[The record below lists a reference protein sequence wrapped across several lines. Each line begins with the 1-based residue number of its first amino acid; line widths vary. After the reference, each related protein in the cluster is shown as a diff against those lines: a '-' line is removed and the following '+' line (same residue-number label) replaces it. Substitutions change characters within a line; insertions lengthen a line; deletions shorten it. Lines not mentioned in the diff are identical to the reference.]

1 MSGSLQHISVALC
14 CALFAGYF
22 GYHTLYGK
30 HGLEAQRSIVERRA
44 YVDQQLLSLEAVHQR
59 LRKDIAVLDP
69 THPGYNGMVEEVAR
83 ETLGFAYP
91 GERILVVRHAR

>member
-1 MSGSLQHISVALC
+1 MPGSLQHISVALC

-30 HGLEAQRSIVERRA
+30 HGLVAQRSIVERRA

-69 THPGYNGMVEEVAR
+69 AHPGHRGMVEEVAR
-83 ETLGFAYP
+83 DTLGFSYP
-91 GERILVVRHAR
+91 DERILLIRQGR